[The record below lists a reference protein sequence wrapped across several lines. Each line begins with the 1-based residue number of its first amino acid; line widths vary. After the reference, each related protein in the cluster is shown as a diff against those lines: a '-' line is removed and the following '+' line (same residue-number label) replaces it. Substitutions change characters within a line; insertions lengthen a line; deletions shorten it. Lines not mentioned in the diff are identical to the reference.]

1 MSSKDADRRLAQ
13 QPARTYR
20 VPGGPLARDL
30 GEVEVAV
37 LAETT
42 RGGPNDDGFGERR

>member
-1 MSSKDADRRLAQ
+1 MSASTDKRTSL
-13 QPARTYR
+13 QPARTYQ

-30 GEVEVAV
+30 GEVEVKV

-42 RGGPNDDGFGERR
+42 RGGPNDGGYGQRR